1 MDLFESNR
9 IEFKAK
15 ITNQLVRE
23 IVAFLNTDGGKI
35 YIGISDDGKVIGTK
49 NIDESLRIISD
60 IVCSQ
65 IEPSPIELVKSDIH
79 FLENQPVIVVN
90 VDKGTESIYCIKK
103 YGFSS
108 VGCPIRVGSTCREMS
123 QEQVQYRYKMRY
135 SDDDLLVSSPTNL
148 PELSFVTLKNYYSN
162 IGLKLNDENFKN
174 NLNLLNKKGQYN
186 KLAELVSDN
195 SRYSFIFVKFEGAN
209 KASLSQR
216 SNYGNK
222 SILFA
227 YEQMKNR
234 IGAENIC
241 ISDTTTRPR
250 IDKFLYNIES
260 VDEAIINAIVHND
273 WSVGEPQVAFFN
285 NRIEIISH
293 GGLPHNLTK
302 EEYFAGITK
311 PRNAALMKIF
321 SDLDIA
327 DNTGHGI
334 PTIIEHYGKDVFD
347 IEPNHIIISIPFDKD
362 ILERFKREHT
372 DIINF
377 DLNELEKLILEQLS
391 LDPTTTAQKIAL
403 KLKKSRRT
411 IERYLKSLQA
421 KDYIERV
428 GTIRNGYWKIIK

>member
-15 ITNQLVRE
+15 ITDQLVRE

-234 IGAENIC
+234 IEAENIC

-377 DLNELEKLILEQLS
+377 DLNEPEKLILEQLS

>member
-15 ITNQLVRE
+15 ITDQLVRE

-234 IGAENIC
+234 IEAENIC